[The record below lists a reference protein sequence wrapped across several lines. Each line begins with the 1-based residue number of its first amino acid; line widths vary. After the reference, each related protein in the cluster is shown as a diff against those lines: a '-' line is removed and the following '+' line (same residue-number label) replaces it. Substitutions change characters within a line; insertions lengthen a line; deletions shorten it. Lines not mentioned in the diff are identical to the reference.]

1 MRKYLAKLDWNNML
15 MNKTAIECW
24 NILKYEIESIIDK
37 FVPFQKQG
45 KRCRK
50 KHLSKEAIRK
60 IMLKQTML
68 RVYRRTRKEED
79 YAKYK
84 EALNAATTEIRQSK
98 RSYEQKLA
106 CNIKNDSKSF
116 YAYVRSKQN
125 VQDKVGPLED
135 SAGNIISQGF
145 LMAEDLNGYFSS
157 VFTKEDISSLPVADA
172 KFQGAK
178 SDYLGP
184 LVVTPELV
192 AKKIKAMKDNKS
204 PGVDGIPPKLLMETV
219 EQISIPLARVFNL
232 SLKEGVVPFEWKEA
246 NIIPLFKKGSRNK
259 SENYRPVS
267 LTSVICKLLERLI
280 KDHMVDFLVKHKLLN
295 SSQHGFHKAR
305 SCLTNMLC
313 FLEEITKWIDVGS
326 PVDII
331 YLDFQ
336 KAFDKVPHQRLL
348 LKLKAHGI
356 GDSITDW
363 IEQWLTDRRQ
373 RVVVDGEV
381 SNWKSVLSGVPQ
393 GSVLG
398 PILFLIYI
406 NDLDDSI
413 TSNVLKFADDTK
425 LFRKVNTDGDKQHLQ
440 NDLERSVKWSE
451 KWQMLFNFGKCKC
464 LHTGHGNL
472 DVNYKMGD
480 TVLYIT
486 VKEKDLGVTISADMK
501 VSEQCGIA
509 ASKGNKII
517 GLIRRNITYKGKKLI
532 IPLYKA
538 IVRPHLEYCIQAWRP
553 YRKKDIDTLERI
565 QRRAT
570 KMIPELRDLSY
581 EERLKE
587 CGLTTLET
595 RRLRGDQIEIFK
607 ILNGYENIDRNMFF
621 SLKKDSRTRG
631 HEVKLVKD
639 QCRLDIRKHSFSQR
653 TINEWNKLSTDCVTA
668 SSVNMFKNKVDTYLR
683 RAGYK

>member
-1 MRKYLAKLDWNNML
+1 
-15 MNKTAIECW
+15 
-24 NILKYEIESIIDK
+24 
-37 FVPFQKQG
+37 
-45 KRCRK
+45 
-50 KHLSKEAIRK
+50 
-60 IMLKQTML
+60 MLKQTMW

-178 SDYLGP
+178 SEYLGP

-192 AKKIKAMKDNKS
+192 AKKIRAMKDNKS

-219 EQISIPLARVFNL
+219 DQISIPLARVFNL

-295 SSQHGFHKAR
+295 SSQHGFLKAR

-440 NDLERSVKWSE
+440 NDLDRLVKWSD

-472 DVNYKMGD
+472 NVNYKMGD
-480 TVLYIT
+480 TVLGTT

-509 ASKGNKII
+509 ASKGNQIL

-595 RRLRGDQIEIFK
+595 RRLRGDEIEVFK
-607 ILNGYENIDRNMFF
+607 ILNGYEIIDRNMFF

-653 TINEWNKLSTDCVTA
+653 TINEWNKLSSDCVTA